1 MEKIVNLM
9 SRDLFF
15 KVKFGK
21 IRFPGKENSAELIEV
36 RERVDQFNGI
46 PVNKVSIEVRNLP
59 DPQDD
64 TAYIVTPSIA
74 RRYKERRDLYVPDE
88 VIAEDEETIGCKAL
102 TQL

>member
-15 KVKFGK
+15 KIKGGR
-21 IRFPGKENSAELIEV
+21 IRFPGKEESAELIEV
-36 RERVDQFNGI
+36 REKVDQFNGI